1 MEGEGGRR
9 QAKVINQ
16 KIKHVYTK
24 TVRRQVGQ
32 ADTRPA
38 ANRNDMGRWRKEG
51 GRNEGR
57 RRKRSKRKLEGG
69 VRDADAPLHILTFR
83 SLCTMSCW

>member
-51 GRNEGR
+51 ERNKGKKASESWRAG
-57 RRKRSKRKLEGG
+57 
-69 VRDADAPLHILTFR
+69 
-83 SLCTMSCW
+83 